1 MIWLGDTPP
10 PGSMLKP
17 GGPRQKTKQSGFR
30 DKRDGMDEAHLAN
43 VRKCPCCVCLKMPAG
58 EAHHLQSSGERGM
71 SLRATDQWAVPLCFK
86 HHTGDDGVH
95 RVASRREPEWFGE
108 RGIDAV
114 WLAKAL
120 WNSRGDLAAMTKIV
134 LAHRGNK

>member
-1 MIWLGDTPP
+1 MSWLGDTPP

-17 GGPRQKTKQSGFR
+17 GGPRAKTKQSGFR

-43 VRKCPCCVCLKMPAG
+43 IRKCPCAVCLKMPAG

-71 SLRATDQWAVPLCFK
+71 SLRSTDRWAVPLCFD
-86 HHTGDDGVH
+86 HHTGANGVH
-95 RVASRREPEWFGE
+95 RVASKREPEWFGTH
-108 RGIDAV
+108 GTDAV

-120 WNSRGDLAAMTKIV
+120 WNARGDLAAMTRIV
-134 LAHRGNK
+134 LAHRGQK